1 MNITNSQLDLIVS
14 GFLIWETIWKGLAL
28 WKSSKNDHRYWFISI
43 LLLNTIGILPITYLL
58 INKYYFNKKSE
69 STVVASTKIAK
80 SSKKSK

>member
-28 WKSSKNDHRYWFISI
+28 WKSSKNDHRYWFIAI
-43 LLLNTIGILPITYLL
+43 LLLNTIGILPIVYLL
-58 INKYYFNKKSE
+58 INKYYFNKKGE
-69 STVVASTKIAK
+69 TTVVASTKIAK